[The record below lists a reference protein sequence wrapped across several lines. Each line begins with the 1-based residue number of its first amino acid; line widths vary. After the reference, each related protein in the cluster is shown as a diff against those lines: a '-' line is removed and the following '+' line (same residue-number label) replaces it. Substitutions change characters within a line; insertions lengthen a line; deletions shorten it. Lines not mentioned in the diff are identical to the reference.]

1 MGNTADNNSMDNIK
15 LIKSIASD
23 RGISITTEEA
33 KIADKKVTEE
43 LEWEVAIGEIDS
55 VDEEFYYRMKQYFY
69 C

>member
-33 KIADKKVTEE
+33 KIADKRVTEE

>member
-23 RGISITTEEA
+23 RGISLTTEEA

-43 LEWEVAIGEIDS
+43 LEWAVAIGEIDS
-55 VDEEFYYRMKQYFY
+55 VD
-69 C
+69 

>member
-23 RGISITTEEA
+23 RGISLTTEEA